1 MKKLLLF
8 IVVCLVVNFTAHA
21 QTSKEQKRQDNMQK
35 VAQAMQKKLGL
46 TDEQT
51 AQWKEIHA
59 NTMTKMKAIQVDSSL
74 SKEQR
79 RAQLMAL
86 HQENKKQVSII
97 LTPEQQAKLKDLK
110 EDMKAKWKEKRAEQK
125 DKVN

>member
-8 IVVCLVVNFTAHA
+8 IVVCLVVNFTAYA
-21 QTSKEQKRQDNMQK
+21 QTSKEQKRQENMQK
-35 VAQAMQKKLGL
+35 AAQAMQKKLGL

-51 AQWKEIHA
+51 TQWKEIHT
-59 NTMTKMKAIQVDSSL
+59 NTMTKMRVIQGDSSL

-79 RAQLMAL
+79 RVQLMAL
-86 HQENKKQVSII
+86 HQENQKQVSII

-110 EDMKAKWKEKRAEQK
+110 EDMKAKWKEKRAERK